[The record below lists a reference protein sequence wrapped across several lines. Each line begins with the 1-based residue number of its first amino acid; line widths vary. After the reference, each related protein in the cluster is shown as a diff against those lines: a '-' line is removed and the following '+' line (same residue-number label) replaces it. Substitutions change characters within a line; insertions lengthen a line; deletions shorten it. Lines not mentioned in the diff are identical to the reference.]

1 MPAMS
6 SLIAH
11 VAAGITAY
19 VCRSSPEPRVRS
31 LPLLA
36 ACVGLAVLPDLDY
49 LLWWWLRIQV
59 EPRITH
65 SLGFAAASAGL
76 AWLLLHGWRSP
87 HRALLALILF
97 ASAASHELLDFLVG
111 VHSSPWLWPLSG
123 ALFISPLG
131 LLPSA
136 GRLDVSNVYLWRNLL
151 IEVGVLGPAML
162 AICAARRPGLRL
174 PKPAWIGLT
183 CVGIAALAW
192 SVSLPR

>member
-1 MPAMS
+1 MS

-19 VCRSSPEPRVRS
+19 ACRSSPGPRVRS

-76 AWLLLHGWRSP
+76 AWLLLCGWCS
-87 HRALLALILF
+87 AGWASLALILF
-97 ASAASHELLDFLVG
+97 TAAASHELLDFLVG
-111 VHSSPWLWPLSG
+111 VHPAPWLWPLSG
-123 ALFISPLG
+123 ALFVLPQG

-136 GRLDVSNVYLWRNLL
+136 GRLDWGNVYLWRNLL
-151 IEVGVLGPAML
+151 IEAGVLGPVML
-162 AICAARRPGLRL
+162 AICASRRPGLRL
-174 PKPAWIGLT
+174 PKLTWIGLAA
-183 CVGIAALAW
+183 VALAALAW